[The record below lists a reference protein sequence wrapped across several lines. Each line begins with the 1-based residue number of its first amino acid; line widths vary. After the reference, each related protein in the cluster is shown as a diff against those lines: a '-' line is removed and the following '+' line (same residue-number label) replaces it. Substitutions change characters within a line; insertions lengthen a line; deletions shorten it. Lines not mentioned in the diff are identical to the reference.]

1 MEWQRCDV
9 ACPRCGIIV
18 ETYGVAFKIE
28 KGALAIKI
36 DGKCHNC
43 DLFVE
48 LETDVEERA
57 ERCLASYGS
66 SRSFVADGSRMVN

>member
-9 ACPRCGIIV
+9 ACPRCGIIA
-18 ETYGVAFKIE
+18 ETYGVAFRLE
-28 KGALAIKI
+28 DGALVIKI

-48 LETDVEERA
+48 LETDVEERVG
-57 ERCLASYGS
+57 RCLASFAS
-66 SRSFVADGSRMVN
+66 NKLFVADGSHMVN